1 MLAAVSCWSG
11 GHGRERHHQSVTVHR
26 LSLLTPPLSSR
37 HVFVDLISLGTDQFS
52 QSLTR
57 LSQSPAPSAVSFLK
71 VITLTA
77 ASVHRNPAVNA
88 GDG

>member
-11 GHGRERHHQSVTVHR
+11 GHGRERHHQSVTVHC
-26 LSLLTPPLSSR
+26 LSLTTPRLSSR